1 MTRIRRMFTRI
12 RLERE
17 EVQILRGVL
26 KMISR
31 ALRRTGSI
39 RKD

>member
-1 MTRIRRMFTRI
+1 MFTRI
-12 RLERE
+12 HLERE

-31 ALRRTGSI
+31 AVRREAKKTTE
-39 RKD
+39 